1 MLELKQPYYD
11 DHLVIQPKKS
21 LIFLQDGMLGEQVV
35 EKRML
40 RIETKKRMTVCFDQW
55 CSKINRDSEVQ
66 TERYRNEAKCDSDG
80 VGWHDGWLH
89 MLPTGQTLTSE
100 YNQILEKEVKPLTSR
115 RQVTVCPIERK
126 SFRTKK
132 EMSVAQDEATEHRLT
147 LQRQPRHCKRICQTL

>member
-80 VGWHDGWLH
+80 VV
-89 MLPTGQTLTSE
+89 E
-100 YNQILEKEVKPLTSR
+100 R
-115 RQVTVCPIERK
+115 RMVTH
-126 SFRTKK
+126 
-132 EMSVAQDEATEHRLT
+132 ATHRPNLNF
-147 LQRQPRHCKRICQTL
+147 